1 MDIAGPYYDNCS
13 NVSSELWT
21 RESSDDK
28 SFISMQRRNPVRRQ
42 RNVLDEDQTKD
53 AIKLLEKYVKRKY
66 RHSTFLSQDAGDL
79 SIDQAGT
86 PTGHTQSAYQLP
98 RQITN
103 PAERLSHIFNSTALG
118 NINLSDNQYPPPSP
132 VFPGNP
138 ETSFRSEMKFKE
150 KETWYHWLS
159 RIIKLLYYDLG
170 FQYVVLAVFMIAY
183 ACIGGY
189 MFMILE
195 YDYQANE
202 LREQSENL
210 TIESVKY
217 ATTLLKNMTTKGCLR
232 SALSDDCIS
241 MIRQSI
247 INRSL
252 EVERSIKGSPW
263 IWDFWGS
270 VFFAATIFTTIGY
283 GNLACKT
290 PMGRIATIIY
300 GLIGIPLGLAVLKK
314 YGEFSIHQAQK
325 VRVSLKNYFRSCATK
340 KGLKRTATVESIE
353 SDDIKENEDSEQS
366 YDSTSFP
373 LRWALLLVFLF
384 IFICSFIVSFFEK
397 WDFLTA
403 VYFFFVSLSTIG
415 FGDIIPENPRTAC
428 GLFILYF
435 LGLALFSMVYAILQ
449 ERVENRYMWALE
461 LIDLEYQETQKYE
474 MERIQEEELDN
485 FKKSGVNN
493 RPTKHTS
500 TTNRPES
507 ERRFSVFTPG
517 EPPQYAPPVLG
528 ALLMHNV
535 SMKKKLLARS
545 ESILNKKGS
554 KRVNS
559 LFPSNEMLST
569 PANSSRGGSPWL
581 LNCEINNP
589 KEPTMLGKSSGLSA
603 PNLAPGNRSPS
614 GALSVIT
621 EASDEDSRNTKM
633 NLSSIRRFLPRMQKE
648 VLSESESRE
657 SLDQILEELQLEP
670 QETDQST
677 TPKPYQTRKSHRE
690 VATSSEKTPFA
701 SKDEDDGDISN

>member
-1 MDIAGPYYDNCS
+1 
-13 NVSSELWT
+13 
-21 RESSDDK
+21 
-28 SFISMQRRNPVRRQ
+28 
-42 RNVLDEDQTKD
+42 
-53 AIKLLEKYVKRKY
+53 
-66 RHSTFLSQDAGDL
+66 
-79 SIDQAGT
+79 
-86 PTGHTQSAYQLP
+86 
-98 RQITN
+98 
-103 PAERLSHIFNSTALG
+103 
-118 NINLSDNQYPPPSP
+118 
-132 VFPGNP
+132 
-138 ETSFRSEMKFKE
+138 
-150 KETWYHWLS
+150 
-159 RIIKLLYYDLG
+159 
-170 FQYVVLAVFMIAY
+170 
-183 ACIGGY
+183 
-189 MFMILE
+189 
-195 YDYQANE
+195 
-202 LREQSENL
+202 
-210 TIESVKY
+210 
-217 ATTLLKNMTTKGCLR
+217 
-232 SALSDDCIS
+232 
-241 MIRQSI
+241 
-247 INRSL
+247 
-252 EVERSIKGSPW
+252 
-263 IWDFWGS
+263 
-270 VFFAATIFTTIGY
+270 
-283 GNLACKT
+283 
-290 PMGRIATIIY
+290 
-300 GLIGIPLGLAVLKK
+300 
-314 YGEFSIHQAQK
+314 
-325 VRVSLKNYFRSCATK
+325 
-340 KGLKRTATVESIE
+340 
-353 SDDIKENEDSEQS
+353 
-366 YDSTSFP
+366 
-373 LRWALLLVFLF
+373 
-384 IFICSFIVSFFEK
+384 
-397 WDFLTA
+397 
-403 VYFFFVSLSTIG
+403 
-415 FGDIIPENPRTAC
+415 
-428 GLFILYF
+428 
-435 LGLALFSMVYAILQ
+435 
-449 ERVENRYMWALE
+449 MWALE

-485 FKKSGVNN
+485 FKNPALTTD
-493 RPTKHTS
+493 RPNTLQPQVRWRPKTS
-500 TTNRPES
+500 ATSIENMPDRPES

-690 VATSSEKTPFA
+690 VATSSEKTPLA